1 MRVCIYVCMSERRQI
16 RRRAELWPPTIVRQQ
31 MPTISPHR
39 RLLARVPT
47 KEFQECDLRHSR
59 ARGSVTY
66 PASLSHLQ
74 KRPAFSLSYSSE
86 AHFLSAHFHWAHI
99 HLVHFEVKMSWVI
112 CQWNYYFVF
121 KFGHLHWFK
130 REILI
135 ERERVTFV
143 LYLGAKRMKR
153 RIKTLKGYM
162 EL

>member
-1 MRVCIYVCMSERRQI
+1 M
-16 RRRAELWPPTIVRQQ
+16 
-31 MPTISPHR
+31 
-39 RLLARVPT
+39 
-47 KEFQECDLRHSR
+47 
-59 ARGSVTY
+59 
-66 PASLSHLQ
+66 
-74 KRPAFSLSYSSE
+74 
-86 AHFLSAHFHWAHI
+86 
-99 HLVHFEVKMSWVI
+99 
-112 CQWNYYFVF
+112 F